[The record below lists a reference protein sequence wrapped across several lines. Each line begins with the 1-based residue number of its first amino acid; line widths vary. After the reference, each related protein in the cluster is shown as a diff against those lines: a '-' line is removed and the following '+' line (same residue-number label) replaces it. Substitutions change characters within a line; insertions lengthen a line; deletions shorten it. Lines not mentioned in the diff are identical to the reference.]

1 MSIKIC
7 RTVSYAIPPQN
18 QLVMRKTY
26 LNLLW
31 PPRKSVFKVV
41 VGSQIMVPPTIPH
54 SQWHSRYSNP
64 WAWLWYHL
72 SDRELCYST
81 SKSIGNKEDILKSF
95 MTFDITLLGSVFKF
109 LTHSKTKQRS
119 KINKIHLKIS
129 TLHKQGQFLHSQV
142 AAKRVKYESIFQTK
156 WCKTLVQHCLGTSF
170 CTQFFTYKR
179 VFWTKVKYKQSEKK
193 KYSKRVIK
201 HSRGIF
207 DWMIENELLF
217 KTPSSRL
224 YIYIYIYTHTYL
236 E

>member
-31 PPRKSVFKVV
+31 PSHRSVFKVA

-72 SDRELCYST
+72 SDRELCHST

-95 MTFDITLLGSVFKF
+95 MTFDIILLGSVFKF

-179 VFWTKVKYKQSEKK
+179 VFWTKVKYKQSGKK
-193 KYSKRVIK
+193 KILKESNQALK
-201 HSRGIF
+201 GNF
-207 DWMIENELLF
+207 
-217 KTPSSRL
+217 RL
-224 YIYIYIYTHTYL
+224 NDR
-236 E
+236 ERASF